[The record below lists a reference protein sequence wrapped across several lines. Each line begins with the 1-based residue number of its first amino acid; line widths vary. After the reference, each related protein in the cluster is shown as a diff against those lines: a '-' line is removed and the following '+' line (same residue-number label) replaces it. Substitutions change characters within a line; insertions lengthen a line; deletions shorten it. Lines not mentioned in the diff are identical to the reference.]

1 MLPINDLVVWLRES
15 AATLR
20 AGGAE
25 ASACVY
31 DEIAD
36 QLDRE
41 RGEVVDRRRRD
52 IAEARARVE
61 DAGFF
66 GPTIIEMLDSYGL
79 AVVPRRWVE

>member
-20 AGGAE
+20 ANGAE

-31 DEIAD
+31 AEIAD

-52 IAEARARVE
+52 IVEARACVE